1 MRAYER
7 LIKYT
12 KHETAS
18 DSAVNASPTTPE
30 QLLFAK
36 ALEKE
41 LLGLGV
47 TDVVVDENG
56 YVTASLPATKG
67 YEDCTP
73 IGFIAHMD
81 VSAEVSCSDVKT
93 EVIEDYKGQ
102 DILLTG
108 SGEYMS
114 PNEYPELKNYI
125 GKSILVTDGTTL
137 LGADDKAGIA
147 EIMSAIE
154 YVINNDMPHGPVKI
168 AFTPDEEIGS
178 GAALLNIE
186 KFGAKYA
193 YTLDGAGFGD
203 ISWENFNATSAI
215 INVKGFNIHP
225 GSAKDKMVNASLIA
239 AYITT
244 LLPEDARPDT
254 TEGRQ
259 GFYHLIGMKGDVE
272 NATLTYIIRDH
283 DRAKIDEKH
292 TVLENIVCDVQRK
305 YPNAQI
311 NLTFSE
317 SYRNMGEIIRKDMY
331 PVEVAR
337 KAINSLGG
345 VARDIPTRGGT
356 DGARLSFRG
365 LPCPNLGTGSHNHH
379 SVYEYACIEEMDK
392 CTEMVLEIIKI
403 YSKRD

>member
-1 MRAYER
+1 MKAYER

-18 DSAVNASPTTPE
+18 DSSVNASPTTPE

-41 LLGLGV
+41 LLSLGV
-47 TDVVVDENG
+47 TQVKLDENG
-56 YVTASLPATKG
+56 YVTASIPASKG

-81 VSAEVSCSDVKT
+81 VSAEVSCNDVKT
-93 EVIEDYKGQ
+93 RIVSNYNGE
-102 DILLTG
+102 DILLEG
-108 SGEYMS
+108 SREYIS
-114 PNEYPELKNYI
+114 PKEYAELKNYI

-154 YVINNDMPHGPVKI
+154 YMINSDMPHGPVKI

-186 KFGAKYA
+186 EFGAKYA
-193 YTLDGAGFGD
+193 YTLDGAGFGE
-203 ISWENFNATSAI
+203 ISWENFNATSASI
-215 INVKGFNIHP
+215 GIQGFNIHP
-225 GSAKDKMVNASLIA
+225 GSAKGKMINASLIA
-239 AYITT
+239 AEIINM
-244 LLPEDARPDT
+244 LPENARPDT
-254 TEGRQ
+254 TEGRE
-259 GFYHLIGMKGDVE
+259 GFFHLINMRGDVE
-272 NATLTYIIRDH
+272 GATLNYIIRDH
-283 DRAKIDEKH
+283 DSTKLEEKH
-292 TVLENIVCDVQRK
+292 EALRKIVADVSKK
-305 YPNAQI
+305 YPGACIALN
-311 NLTFSE
+311 FSE
-317 SYRNMGEIIRKDMY
+317 SYRNMGEIIKKDMY

-337 KAINSLGG
+337 RAITNLGG
-345 VARDIPTRGGT
+345 VARDYPTRGGT

-379 SVYEYACIEEMDK
+379 SVYEYACVEEMDK
-392 CTEMVLEIIKI
+392 CTQMVIEIIKI
-403 YSKRD
+403 YSEKG